1 MITHSQLNVAL
12 DLVDSNIFFFPFLSC
27 TLFINNLVDNNSTTD
42 LAPRQNEIRARA
54 HLIFPT
60 SN

>member
-12 DLVDSNIFFFPFLSC
+12 DLVDSNIFSPFLSC